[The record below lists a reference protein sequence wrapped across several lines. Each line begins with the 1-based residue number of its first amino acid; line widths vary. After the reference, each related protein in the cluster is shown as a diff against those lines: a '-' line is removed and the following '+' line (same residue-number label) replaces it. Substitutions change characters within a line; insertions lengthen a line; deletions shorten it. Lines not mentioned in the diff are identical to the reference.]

1 VSELVERLG
10 ARDVSFFDHPTLARL
25 AGTSSFLELLCAVGV
40 LACALLFLGVLPRTA
55 LLVAWASYL
64 SLVNA
69 GFPFTAFQWDLLLV
83 EVLLASALFVVPARI
98 DRFDARVGPSAAGRW
113 LVWLVVFRLMLRSGA
128 VKLAS
133 GDPTWADLS
142 ALEYHYFTQPLPTVF
157 GWYAHQLP
165 PWVHVASCAVMF
177 GIELVLPFFVF
188 LPSRWA
194 RRTAAAGFIGLML
207 LILVTGNYGFFN
219 LLTIVLAMSLVDDD
233 AWRRVLPARL
243 LAVIERARART
254 TPTGEVAP
262 PERPEKLGARV
273 RASLA
278 VLLAALGMLGFVAG
292 LLRFESDPLSP
303 IRPFRSVN
311 DYGLFAVMTV
321 DRPEIEIEGSMD
333 GVAWTPYLFRYKAG
347 PLDRAP
353 VWNTPHQPR
362 LDWQM
367 WFAALGSP
375 RENPWLVRLVQRL
388 LENEPRV
395 LALLAKNPFPGAPPR
410 YVRATL
416 YDYQFTTMAEHAETG
431 AWWKREERRAYVPA
445 ISRTPE

>member
-1 VSELVERLG
+1 
-10 ARDVSFFDHPTLARL
+10 
-25 AGTSSFLELLCAVGV
+25 
-40 LACALLFLGVLPRTA
+40 
-55 LLVAWASYL
+55 
-64 SLVNA
+64 
-69 GFPFTAFQWDLLLV
+69 
-83 EVLLASALFVVPARI
+83 
-98 DRFDARVGPSAAGRW
+98 
-113 LVWLVVFRLMLRSGA
+113 VWLVVFRLMLRSGA

-157 GWYAHQLP
+157 GWYAHHLP
-165 PWVHVASCAVMF
+165 SWVHVVSCAVMF

-188 LPSRWA
+188 LPFRWA

-278 VLLAALGMLGFVAG
+278 VLLAALGMLGFVGG